1 MTVHLRAPHQS
12 DEADLRRLHAQLQD
26 DNFDFLL
33 SQGNWDDILS
43 EIEREARGT
52 ELAPGRVRAEF
63 LVAEVYGVP
72 VGRVSIRY
80 SLTDFLLEVGGHVGY
95 AVGPEFRGRG
105 YAKQILQ
112 LSVARLARNGVHRAL
127 VTCDDSNA
135 ASAAVIEHCGGRLED
150 VRETEAGV
158 FKRRYWIDATQIACE
173 EQS

>member
-72 VGRVSIRY
+72 SDGSRFVTPSQTSCSRSVGMSGTQLGP
-80 SLTDFLLEVGGHVGY
+80 SSGAGGMRSRSSSSPWPVWLGTGCIEPSSP
-95 AVGPEFRGRG
+95 AMTATLR
-105 YAKQILQ
+105 Q
-112 LSVARLARNGVHRAL
+112 LP
-127 VTCDDSNA
+127 
-135 ASAAVIEHCGGRLED
+135 
-150 VRETEAGV
+150 
-158 FKRRYWIDATQIACE
+158 
-173 EQS
+173 